1 MSHSDTDKPRSTF
14 ERFWPKVKATLG
26 KVPFLDDALAA
37 YYCAT
42 DPATP
47 SRIRI
52 MLIAALAYFITPA
65 DAIPDFIVG
74 LGFTDAATV
83 LLATL
88 AMVRGAI
95 TQVHRDHARERLAQ
109 LTRERRN

>member
-1 MSHSDTDKPRSTF
+1 
-14 ERFWPKVKATLG
+14 
-26 KVPFLDDALAA
+26 
-37 YYCAT
+37 
-42 DPATP
+42 
-47 SRIRI
+47 
-52 MLIAALAYFITPA
+52 
-65 DAIPDFIVG
+65 
-74 LGFTDAATV
+74 LGFTDDATV